1 VLRSTVVGTPV
12 SIDFTGFVPITQ
24 SISGISSG
32 SCPRSTAS
40 SARSRLR
47 WRPYQVHQCVGFA
60 AIGETVVNVTP
71 TAVSFSNDDWVW
83 GGVAQVGASYA
94 LGPRWFLDRGYTHAR
109 SPEFKIRD
117 SRAFSNKNGPL
128 ASSGVAFPNARQ
140 QIDGGWSRIL
150 RFVFPGVKWRSG
162 LSFRLAPNDHHGGRD
177 ASGPSY
183 ADHGRAAC
191 LNALPSTAFDT
202 PSEGRRCACIG
213 VRQCD
218 EMLKSGDCKSDPRC
232 DNGELG
238 AIVCSC
244 KAVRTSRYDSLRLT
258 PLRGT

>member
-1 VLRSTVVGTPV
+1 M
-12 SIDFTGFVPITQ
+12 
-24 SISGISSG
+24 
-32 SCPRSTAS
+32 
-40 SARSRLR
+40 
-47 WRPYQVHQCVGFA
+47 
-60 AIGETVVNVTP
+60 
-71 TAVSFSNDDWVW
+71 
-83 GGVAQVGASYA
+83 AQVGATYA
-94 LGPRWFLDRGYTHAR
+94 LGPVGSWIVATPMRDRR
-109 SPEFKIRD
+109 SSRSETR
-117 SRAFSNKNGPL
+117 RAFSNRTDRL
-128 ASSGVAFPNARQ
+128 RATASPSQTQASRLRT
-140 QIDGGWSRIL
+140 DGLGIL

-162 LSFRLAPNDHHGGRD
+162 LSFRLTANDHHGGRD

>member
-1 VLRSTVVGTPV
+1 MSPPRRS
-12 SIDFTGFVPITQ
+12 
-24 SISGISSG
+24 
-32 SCPRSTAS
+32 AS
-40 SARSRLR
+40 PTTIGCGAAWRRSARVTRLAPVGSWIVATPMRDRRSSRS
-47 WRPYQVHQCVGFA
+47 
-60 AIGETVVNVTP
+60 ET
-71 TAVSFSNDDWVW
+71 
-83 GGVAQVGASYA
+83 
-94 LGPRWFLDRGYTHAR
+94 R
-109 SPEFKIRD
+109 
-117 SRAFSNKNGPL
+117 RAFSNRTDRL
-128 ASSGVAFPNARQ
+128 RATASPSRTHASRLRT
-140 QIDGGWSRIL
+140 DGLGIL